1 MKTKNILSLIFL
13 LTIIC
18 GFNSCVDKPFDST
31 YNPEYYLCNSNGWFD
46 RYTDRNGFVCDQIL
60 VFNNDGRGKETIIR
74 YFSDFPG
81 DFEELNSPFQW
92 NWDDDDYSSISIDFP
107 NGDYYLLDQLY
118 ISSYELSGLLDGAE
132 VVFEPF

>member
-1 MKTKNILSLIFL
+1 MKTKNILSLILL

-31 YNPEYYLCNSNGWFD
+31 YNPEYYLCNGSGWFD
-46 RYTDRNGFVCDQIL
+46 RYTDRNGFICDQIL
-60 VFNNDGRGKETIIR
+60 VFNNNGKGKETIIR

-81 DFEELNSPFQW
+81 DFEELNSSFQW
-92 NWDDDDYSSISIDFP
+92 NWDDEDYSSISIDFP

-118 ISSYELSGLLDGAE
+118 ISSYELSCLLDGE
-132 VVFEPF
+132 KVVFEPF